1 MIMKLKK
8 KSKKG
13 KPACVPGPGMQDTT
27 GQEKLVATLAGY
39 GQYTRE
45 SCQTDSYGPMKYH
58 YCQMNEDNEI
68 EFQDGQTAA
77 KHTGCVTKQLTP
89 AKWSRLCSKPV
100 YYIPSRI
107 LSLVTTTAFRF
118 LSENEYG
125 DFEDGLDGVE
135 EVHLVRKKD
144 GEVRYLETCYR
155 QDAKNVPGQHG
166 WCRYQSVL

>member
-77 KHTGCVTKQLTP
+77 KQTGCVTKQLTP

-100 YYIPSRI
+100 YYIPSE
-107 LSLVTTTAFRF
+107 SGNNHCV
-118 LSENEYG
+118 
-125 DFEDGLDGVE
+125 
-135 EVHLVRKKD
+135 
-144 GEVRYLETCYR
+144 
-155 QDAKNVPGQHG
+155 QVPI
-166 WCRYQSVL
+166 